1 MKDPSRLLSQTGS
14 LEAQLLEAVRDA
26 EPPSDAHD
34 QVWKRLG
41 VAAGAGAAT
50 LAVSAPL
57 AARAAAGAGTKAL
70 AQTGWLS
77 AIKWIAV
84 VGTLAPAAGIGVHW
98 MVTSRV
104 TAAAAPNVA
113 PAPQPAAPSPE
124 PIAAL
129 APPPSIV
136 VTAEPEQAQ
145 PNAANVAPRRS
156 PASSKLDAES
166 ALLRHARERLQNGDP
181 KGALDDVA
189 LMATRFPRGEL
200 AQEREVV
207 AIQALLAQNQR
218 GAAATRAADFLRVH
232 PSSPYA
238 DSLRQ
243 ALKP

>member
-26 EPPSDAHD
+26 EPPAGAHD

-50 LAVSAPL
+50 VALTTPL
-57 AARAAAGAGTKAL
+57 AARAVAGAGTKVL

-84 VGTLAPAAGIGVHW
+84 VGAIAPAAGVGVHW
-98 MVTSRV
+98 IIASRA
-104 TAAAAPNVA
+104 TASAP
-113 PAPQPAAPSPE
+113 PSV
-124 PIAAL
+124 AL
-129 APPPSIV
+129 APPPVAPSREPVAAIAEPQPV
-136 VTAEPEQAQ
+136 VVMAPPEQA
-145 PNAANVAPRRS
+145 PSGANAIPRRS

-166 ALLRHARERLQNGDP
+166 ALLRHAREKLQNGDA
-181 KGALDDVA
+181 KGALDDVT

-218 GAAATRAADFLRVH
+218 AAAATRAGDFLRVH